1 LRSLRNAFH
10 RRVMRFILGGTR
22 GSGAR
27 PWRSGES
34 VEDRKPEAV
43 VIRQS
48 GRSR

>member
-1 LRSLRNAFH
+1 
-10 RRVMRFILGGTR
+10 MRFILGGTR